1 MWWGK
6 VQTASVFFGL
16 AVCTAA
22 TAQPIG
28 RPRAIEATYS
38 TNDALNRS
46 VAHLAVASTD
56 IRPQN
61 AQLSQADLLSVMI
74 VLSLSKKH
82 P

>member
-1 MWWGK
+1 MWGK
-6 VQTASVFFGL
+6 VQTASVLAGLLFF
-16 AVCTAA
+16 TAA
-22 TAQPIG
+22 SAQPLT

-46 VAHLAVASTD
+46 VAHFAVASTEL
-56 IRPQN
+56 RPRD
-61 AQLSQADLLSVMI
+61 AQLSQADLFGLMI